1 MWEKV
6 IVHADLNQCYAQIE
20 EMIYPELKKVPMA
33 IGENKK
39 SDQGVILAVNDLAFE
54 YGIKQGDSL
63 KNAYHKCPNL
73 LIVQPH
79 YDDYHYYV
87 EEVKNI
93 YREYT
98 DHIESLGLNEAWL
111 DLTASQ
117 RLFGG
122 DPISIAK
129 EIQMRIYQET
139 GFVVSMGVSFN
150 KAFAKLGNHFDNE
163 KGLMVISKKNFKNIV
178 FPLSV
183 DMLLDVS
190 KTVINQLKENHIY
203 TIGDIAHCHK
213 EHLSSFLGQNG
224 ERLWYFA
231 NGMDEGENAILD
243 LEDKVKSVGNR
254 MTTQRNLS
262 TYEDIRKVL
271 AVLVKSVSSRLKE
284 KELKGSIISLQMRD
298 HELHSYMWQKEV
310 TIATN
315 SSTEIMKAVEALLQ
329 ANYLDH
335 DHKSLNH
342 SYCSVSVI
350 VSQLT
355 DDIRADQLD
364 FYTDKNQ
371 RQKSKG
377 MDMMIDYIKNAFD
390 KMKPSYL
397 NVHQE
402 LVGYHSKKKHIIR
415 PEG

>member
-1 MWEKV
+1 M
-6 IVHADLNQCYAQIE
+6 
-20 EMIYPELKKVPMA
+20 
-33 IGENKK
+33 
-39 SDQGVILAVNDLAFE
+39 
-54 YGIKQGDSL
+54 
-63 KNAYHKCPNL
+63 
-73 LIVQPH
+73 
-79 YDDYHYYV
+79 
-87 EEVKNI
+87 
-93 YREYT
+93 
-98 DHIESLGLNEAWL
+98 
-111 DLTASQ
+111 
-117 RLFGG
+117 
-122 DPISIAK
+122 
-129 EIQMRIYQET
+129 
-139 GFVVSMGVSFN
+139 
-150 KAFAKLGNHFDNE
+150 
-163 KGLMVISKKNFKNIV
+163 
-178 FPLSV
+178 
-183 DMLLDVS
+183 
-190 KTVINQLKENHIY
+190 
-203 TIGDIAHCHK
+203 
-213 EHLSSFLGQNG
+213 
-224 ERLWYFA
+224 
-231 NGMDEGENAILD
+231 
-243 LEDKVKSVGNR
+243 
-254 MTTQRNLS
+254 
-262 TYEDIRKVL
+262 L

-298 HELHSYMWQKEV
+298 HKLHSYMCQKEV

-329 ANYLDH
+329 ANYLDY